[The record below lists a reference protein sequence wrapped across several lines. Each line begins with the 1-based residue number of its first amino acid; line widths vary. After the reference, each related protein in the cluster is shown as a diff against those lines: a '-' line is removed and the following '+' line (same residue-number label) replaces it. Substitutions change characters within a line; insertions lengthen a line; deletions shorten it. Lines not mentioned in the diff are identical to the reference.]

1 MSSVYN
7 EELADESPEAHFE
20 EDEQWFQGQDKDQEE
35 QKEEDAHPSTNQVSV
50 ADSPLTFSYRCKLE
64 EALEVRDIQY
74 LAELVFE
81 IKSLKMDDKLSDLI
95 SQAEDIIYD
104 D

>member
-1 MSSVYN
+1 
-7 EELADESPEAHFE
+7 
-20 EDEQWFQGQDKDQEE
+20 
-35 QKEEDAHPSTNQVSV
+35 V
-50 ADSPLTFSYRCKLE
+50 ADSPLTFSYRCRLE

-81 IKSLKMDDKLSDLI
+81 IKSLKMDGKLNDLI
-95 SQAEDIIYD
+95 NQAEDIIYD